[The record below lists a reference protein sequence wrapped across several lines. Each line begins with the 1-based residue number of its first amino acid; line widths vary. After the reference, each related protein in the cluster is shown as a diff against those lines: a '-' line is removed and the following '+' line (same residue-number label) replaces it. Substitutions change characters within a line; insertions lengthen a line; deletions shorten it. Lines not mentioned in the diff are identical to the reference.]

1 MNYSKWASKEE
12 IKSKTASVNL
22 DTGVKKSGL
31 PVMYDDKFL
40 YIDNSEAHN
49 LLIGSTGSGKT
60 QAIVLP
66 LLKLSMMAGESIV
79 INDPK
84 GEIYAKTAH
93 KLEEE
98 GYKNIVID
106 FEDSRRGNNWN
117 PLTLSYKQYKAG
129 NPDKAIELIEDLG
142 YYLLADTQRQET
154 DPFWTNSTINYFT
167 GLVLYL
173 FKKAKEEE
181 INLSSVAKLAN
192 SLLSKEESEKFL
204 HKVENDSVIF
214 MKLAGTLQAPPET
227 RGSIISVFNQKI
239 ERYLSK
245 ENLANMIST
254 SDFDI
259 TTVSTEKTAIFIV
272 SGISS
277 FCRNLIPLFANQIMN
292 AVSLYGNK
300 EKRLNLLLD
309 EFDSLIPIKDFAVKL
324 GYCRSINIR
333 VTVAIQSFAHLA
345 NMYSKEDVEI
355 LKMCFGNTIYLLS
368 EDIYTLEEISKNC
381 GTHMVDNKE
390 EPLISVSE
398 LKTLGY
404 FEAIILMPRMMPFRT
419 KLLPDYEIDWGYE
432 TIEATIPTRKDKKI
446 EVYEIEK

>member
-1 MNYSKWASKEE
+1 MIYSKWATREE
-12 IKSKTASVNL
+12 MQKKTVAINL
-22 DTGVKKSGL
+22 ETGVEKSGL
-31 PVMYDDKFL
+31 PTMYDDKYL
-40 YIDNSEAHN
+40 YIDANETHN

-60 QAIVLP
+60 QAVILP
-66 LLKLSMMAGESIV
+66 LLKLAMFAGESIV

-84 GEIYAKTAH
+84 GEIYARTAH
-93 KLEEE
+93 KLEDE

-106 FEDSRRGNNWN
+106 LEDSRIGNNWN
-117 PLTLSYKQYKAG
+117 PLSLAYKQYNEN
-129 NPDKAIELIEDLG
+129 NPDKATELIEDLG
-142 YYLLADTQRQET
+142 YYLIADTQRQES

-173 FKKAKEEE
+173 FKNAREEE
-181 INLSSVAKLAN
+181 INLSSVAHLAN
-192 SLLSKEESEKFL
+192 SLLSKEASEKFL
-204 HKVENDSVIF
+204 NKLEKDSVIF
-214 MKLAGTLQAPPET
+214 MKVAGTLQAPPET

-245 ENLANMIST
+245 ENLANMLST

-259 TTVSTEKTAIFIV
+259 SKISIEKTAIFIV
-272 SGISS
+272 SGING
-277 FCRNLIPLFANQIMN
+277 FCRNLIPLFANQVMD

-309 EFDSLIPIKDFAVKL
+309 EFDSLIPIKDFAMKL
-324 GYCRSINIR
+324 GYCRSIGIR

-355 LKMCFGNTIYLLS
+355 LKMCFGNIIYLLS

-381 GTHMVDNKE
+381 GKHLVDGKE

-398 LKTLGY
+398 LKTLNY

-432 TIEATIPTRKDKKI
+432 TNAAVIPKREENEIK
-446 EVYEIEK
+446 VYKSEK

>member
-1 MNYSKWASKEE
+1 MSYSEWSTREAMQKKA
-12 IKSKTASVNL
+12 AAVNL

-31 PVMYDDKFL
+31 PVMYDDKYL
-40 YIDNSEAHN
+40 YIDTSEAHN

-60 QAIVLP
+60 QTVILP
-66 LLKLSMMAGESIV
+66 LLKLAMMAEESIV

-84 GEIYAKTAH
+84 GEIFGRAAQ
-93 KLEEE
+93 KLEDE

-106 FEDSRRGNNWN
+106 FEDSRMGNSWN
-117 PLTLSYKQYKAG
+117 PLTLAYKQFKEG
-129 NPDKAIELIEDLG
+129 NSDKAIELIEDLG
-142 YYLLADTQRQET
+142 YYLIADTQRQET

-173 FKKAKEEE
+173 FKNAKDEE
-181 INLSSVAKLAN
+181 INLNSVAKLAN
-192 SLLSKEESEKFL
+192 SLLDKTSSEKFL
-204 HKVENDSVIF
+204 KKSEKDPIMF

-245 ENLANMIST
+245 ENLANMLST
-254 SDFDI
+254 SDFDFS
-259 TTVSTEKTAIFIV
+259 TVSNEKTAIFIV
-272 SGISS
+272 TGINS
-277 FCRNLIPLFANQIMN
+277 FCRNLIPLFANQVMD

-309 EFDSLIPIKDFAVKL
+309 EFDSLIPIKDFALKL

-333 VTVAIQSFAHLA
+333 VTVAIQSFVHLA

-368 EDIYTLEEISKNC
+368 NDIYTLEEISKNC
-381 GTHMVDNKE
+381 GTHIVDNKE
-390 EPLISVSE
+390 EPLISVAE
-398 LKTLGY
+398 LKTLSI
-404 FEAIILMPRMMPFRT
+404 FSAIILMPRMMPFKT

-432 TIEATIPTRKDKKI
+432 TKKATIPSRETNTIKI
-446 EVYEIEK
+446 YEEK